1 MAKSVPILTVNTGS
15 SSIRLA
21 AYAAMTEEGVELLAT
36 QHGEPNHRNPAEHV
50 RQFLRDHGLADFA
63 LVAHRVVHGGE
74 KFLQSCLLDDGAERE
89 IERLTP
95 LAPLHNP
102 LALRWMRACRAVLGP
117 SVPQVAVFDTAY
129 YAALP
134 EVARTY
140 ALPRDLAAK
149 HYIRRYGFHGL
160 AHAAMG
166 QRWRPLRSMNGGTDR
181 VISLQLGAGCSIIAT
196 EHGAVRDTSM
206 GFSPLEGLVM
216 ATRCGEVDA
225 GLVIHLQRQA
235 GLSPA
240 ATDRL
245 LNESSGLLCL
255 SGISGDMRVL
265 LALENP
271 HARLAVDLYC
281 YRARK
286 YIGAYLAVLGGA
298 DAILFGGGVGE
309 NAPEIRA
316 RILDGLE
323 WAGIRLDAVE
333 NSATQGT
340 ENRISDSNSHAA
352 VWVISV
358 DEAPVMVQEAMAV
371 MARTGGVP

>member
-21 AYAAMTEEGVELLAT
+21 AYAATTEEGVELLAT

-50 RQFLRDHGLADFA
+50 RQFLRDHGLADIA

-117 SVPQVAVFDTAY
+117 PVPQVAVFDTAF
-129 YAALP
+129 YATLP

-140 ALPRDLAAK
+140 ALPRDLAAR
-149 HYIRRYGFHGL
+149 HRIRRYGFHGL

-166 QRWRPLRSMNGGTDR
+166 QRWRSLRTMTGGTDR
-181 VISLQLGAGCSIIAT
+181 VISLQLGAGCSITAT

-216 ATRCGEVDA
+216 ATRCGDVDA

-245 LNESSGLLCL
+245 LNESSGLLGL

-265 LALENP
+265 LASENP

-286 YIGAYLAVLGGA
+286 YIGAYLAVLGGV

-323 WAGIRLDAVE
+323 
-333 NSATQGT
+333 
-340 ENRISDSNSHAA
+340 
-352 VWVISV
+352 
-358 DEAPVMVQEAMAV
+358 
-371 MARTGGVP
+371 

>member
-1 MAKSVPILTVNTGS
+1 MAKTVPILTVNAGS

-21 AYAAMTEEGVELLAT
+21 AYTATTGEGIELLAA
-36 QHGEPNHRNPAEHV
+36 QRVEPDNRNPAEHV
-50 RQFLRDHGLADFA
+50 RQFLRDRGLADIA

-74 KFLQSCLLDDGAERE
+74 KFLQSCLLDDESTRE
-89 IERLTP
+89 IERLTA

-102 LALRWMRACRAVLGP
+102 QALRWVRACRTELGP
-117 SVPQVAVFDTAY
+117 PVPQVAVFDTAF

-134 EVARTY
+134 EMARTY
-140 ALPRDLAAK
+140 ALPRDLAAR
-149 HYIRRYGFHGL
+149 HHIRRYGFHGL

-166 QRWRPLRSMNGGTDR
+166 QRWRSLRTENDGSDR
-181 VISLQLGAGCSIIAT
+181 VISLQLGAGCSITAT
-196 EHGAVRDTSM
+196 DHGAVKDTSM

-216 ATRCGEVDA
+216 ATRCGDVDA
-225 GLVIHLQRQA
+225 GLITHLQREA
-235 GLSPA
+235 ELSPA

-245 LNESSGLLCL
+245 LNESSGLLGL

-265 LALENP
+265 LASENP

-286 YIGAYLAVLGGA
+286 YIGAYLAVLGGV

-309 NAPEIRA
+309 NAPEIRS

-323 WAGIRLDAVE
+323 WAGIELDATE
-333 NSATQGT
+333 NAATRGT

-352 VWVISV
+352 VWVIPV
-358 DEAPVMVQEAMAV
+358 DEAPVLAQEAMAV